1 MTTPEFAFLKLAP
14 NRYLC
19 GLGPFTS
26 AAEPPADHE
35 GVAFYRNNFSLTDPA
50 PWKIPASYCEMSDLR
65 DLLPQN
71 GSTPLPE
78 IEWHGLGDGGVRAV
92 FDEIL
97 AEIEAGDLEKTVP
110 VLTERGRLR
119 EGEPA
124 ALVKAIGAAPD
135 EMWGYGF
142 RENGSGM
149 VGVTPEQLF
158 AVSDGVLKTMALA
171 GTAPK
176 HEARDFLND
185 PKEIREHELVA
196 DYLAEKL
203 AKIGTV
209 ARGDRTVM
217 DLGTIVHFLTRIEVV
232 LDDPQTDLDELIRLM
247 HPTPALGAYPRGDGA
262 LERLMIYRERL
273 DVPVEFGAPFGLWY
287 RGRFESVVAIRNVSW
302 KGDDVF
308 LPSGV
313 GIVQGSRF
321 DREWRE
327 LALKRNSVKS
337 LLGV

>member
-1 MTTPEFAFLKLAP
+1 MTSPEFAFLKLAP

-19 GLGPFTS
+19 GWGPFQSVAHRPTE
-26 AAEPPADHE
+26 AGA
-35 GVAFYRNNFSLTDPA
+35 VAFYRNNFTLSYPL
-50 PWKIPASYCEMSDLR
+50 PWKIPVRVFETADLR

-71 GSTPLPE
+71 GATPLPE
-78 IEWHGLGDGGVRAV
+78 IEWHGLGDSGVRAV

-97 AEIEAGDLEKTVP
+97 AEIESGALEKTVP

-124 ALVKAIGAAPD
+124 ALVKAIAAAPD

-142 RENGSGM
+142 REKQTGV

-158 AVSDGVLKTMALA
+158 TVSGGVLKTMALA
-171 GTAPK
+171 GTAPR
-176 HEARDFLND
+176 HEAADFLND
-185 PKEIREHELVA
+185 VKEIREHELVA
-196 DYLAEKL
+196 DYLTEKL
-203 AKIGTV
+203 QTIGDVT
-209 ARGDRTVM
+209 RGERTVM
-217 DLGTIVHFLTRIEVV
+217 DLGSIVHFLTRIEVN
-232 LDDPQTDLDELIRLM
+232 LNDPETDLNELIRLM
-247 HPTPALGAYPRGDGA
+247 HPTPALGAYPRGEGA
-262 LERLMIYRERL
+262 LERLMSYRKRL
-273 DVPVEFGAPFGLWY
+273 DVPLEFGAPFGVWHDNQ
-287 RGRFESVVAIRNVSW
+287 FESIVTIRNVSW
-302 KGDDVF
+302 DGDDVF